1 MIFEGDYGFG
11 LVKTLVTTFMTLLLM
26 FVLTD
31 FKYSR
36 KTILAVFSAYFLYV
50 GVSSWLLIHLL
61 GWVGFMRAM
70 VLSLFVPAMAI
81 MYFVA
86 TDHAMQAVFNYVT
99 QLTIALILSVTGTLL
114 NTALHGNKITDLLLR
129 IVLFLAAFLLEYRC
143 ARKPYRRVAD
153 NITADWL
160 FLAAIP
166 VFFCVLILM
175 CGLYPVHFTQ
185 SVWSVVHVYMAFAVM
200 VCVYIVVFRS
210 LTDSCALL
218 EARRENDVLEAQ
230 ISALQKQADTLAQHT
245 RQDAVYRNDI
255 LYHAQSVYYL
265 IKNDKTEE
273 ALSYLGKM
281 NQEFASMGATA
292 HYCENAVLNDIFSV
306 YLGHAKRDGILVST
320 SLDLPEQ
327 LPVNAIELATA
338 FANAIENA
346 RDALNRLPE
355 GVEKRLEL
363 RCVNSPNLI
372 FEVAN
377 TCRTAVQFD
386 DSGYPVPRDGKRG
399 VRTQSIIAFAKKNDC
414 LLFYEVSDGMF
425 RLSLL
430 KQNE

>member
-11 LVKTLVTTFMTLLLM
+11 LAKTLVTTFMTLLLM

-36 KTILAVFSAYFLYV
+36 KTILAVFSVYFLYV
-50 GVSSWLLIHLL
+50 GVTSWLLIHLF
-61 GWVGFMRAM
+61 GWITFIRIMI
-70 VLSLFVPAMAI
+70 LSICVPAMVI
-81 MYFVA
+81 MYLVA
-86 TDHAMQAVFNYVT
+86 TDHAMQAVFSYVT
-99 QLTIALILSVTGTLL
+99 QLTVALVLSVTGTLL
-114 NTALHGNKITDLLLR
+114 NTALHGNKITDLLIR
-129 IVLFLAAFLLEYRC
+129 IALFLAAFFLEFCY
-143 ARKPYRRVAD
+143 ARKLYRRVAD
-153 NITADWL
+153 TLKTHWT

-166 VFFCVLILM
+166 VFFCILILI

-185 SVWSVVHVYMAFAVM
+185 SVWSAVHVYMAFAVM
-200 VCVYIVVFRS
+200 VCVYVVVFCS

-218 EARRENDVLEAQ
+218 EARREKDLLEAQ
-230 ISALQKQADTLAQHT
+230 ISALQKQADTLAQHS
-245 RQDAVYRNDI
+245 RQDAVYRNDV
-255 LYHAQSVYYL
+255 LYHARSVYYL
-265 IKNDKTEE
+265 IKNNKNEE

-281 NQEFASMGATA
+281 DHEFASMGTPA

-306 YLGHAKRDGILVST
+306 YLDHAKRDGILVST
-320 SLDLPEQ
+320 SLDLPEH

-346 RDALNRLPE
+346 RDALNRLPC
-355 GVEKRLEL
+355 GMEKRLEL

-377 TCRTAVQFD
+377 TCKSAVPFD
-386 DSGYPVPRDGKRG
+386 DSGYPVQEDGNRG

-414 LLFYEVSDGMF
+414 LLFYEVSGGMF